1 MVFVFAPVLSL
12 AMVLFGPQQE
22 AATKEG
28 EEADTK
34 TVVCTINPCFD
45 LRVSDTLLGTDY
57 NEQIHALQ
65 GSDRVSALN
74 GSDII
79 AGDDDLQ
86 EERALSGRLGP
97 DTLTDGNDWID
108 AGPGNDGP
116 VKGFG
121 GSDVLLG
128 GEGNDG
134 LDSREFSRRPGSDFV
149 DGGSGEDSVM
159 AKDGAFDE
167 IYCGEGEDTV
177 LGLDEGLDF
186 VSSDCEHVFPT
197 GR

>member
-1 MVFVFAPVLSL
+1 MRRARMVFVFASVLSL

-45 LRVSDTLLGTDY
+45 FEGEHAIFGTKD

-65 GSDRVSALN
+65 GSDRVSALD

-79 AGDDDLQ
+79 AGDDELQ
-86 EERALSGRLGP
+86 DERLLSAGP
-97 DTLTDGNDWID
+97 GSDTLSDGNDWID

-116 VKGFG
+116 VKG
-121 GSDVLLG
+121 L
-128 GEGNDG
+128 
-134 LDSREFSRRPGSDFV
+134 
-149 DGGSGEDSVM
+149 
-159 AKDGAFDE
+159 
-167 IYCGEGEDTV
+167 
-177 LGLDEGLDF
+177 
-186 VSSDCEHVFPT
+186 
-197 GR
+197 